1 MSRDGPDGEGLE
13 LLAVEADAVAA
24 VDEAGG
30 PAAPT
35 GPTTRTADPRAT
47 NSDEVDE
54 LGGLIGEFFSSAL
67 GAKVDEKKTYE
78 SMTAEYCSTSRKVT
92 GWNKALR
99 GVEDGVTDFAWCR
112 ALVLVAL
119 HDASLAALQVAD
131 TKSYAL
137 DGWPSRALLLELL
150 RMFDG
155 CLGLGDSAAKLVD
168 YQSSDRKVED
178 IKKDGAGKIKSDF
191 GRSIQNLLR
200 RASTG
205 RHLPTFAE
213 SVQAVDCFS
222 AEFALQNSALLQK
235 IRPPEEPHVPQLAK
249 LLQTFELST
258 RGGKTNRDADEGTVL
273 RHLRNWLK
281 DPEQGLGAKHSLRL
295 IERWGKVGT
304 VVPKPVEF
312 LQRGHPRSTSKKKAA
327 VKAEKTTAQK
337 NEVEYQALG
346 AKFKLGLAQV
356 AAGAKLLQASAKPVL
371 LQKLAVAELRITAL
385 EAENAKLKQQVDDP
399 LVEIQDAIKTAT
411 LMRKEEVAKRKVIT
425 EKLETEA
432 TTKRALLDVELAA
445 MKSKRAREDDVAS
458 SEKRAKLDDEV
469 KALEL
474 RETKI
479 AGQEDLLSRW
489 IERAKTR

>member
-54 LGGLIGEFFSSAL
+54 LERLIGEFFSSAL
-67 GAKVDEKKTYE
+67 GARVDEKKTTE
-78 SMTAEYCSTSRKVT
+78 AMSAYCSTSRKVT

-99 GVEDGVTDFAWCR
+99 GAEDGVTDFAWCR

-119 HDASLAALQVAD
+119 HDASLAALQAED

-249 LLQTFELST
+249 LLQTFELSK
-258 RGGKTNRDADEGTVL
+258 RGRTTTLDVDEVTVL
-273 RHLRNWLK
+273 GHLRNWLK
-281 DPEQGLGAKHSLRL
+281 DPEQGLEAKHSLRL

-312 LQRGHPRSTSKKKAA
+312 APRSTSKKKAA
-327 VKAEKTTAQK
+327 VKAEKTAAQKAAQK
-337 NEVEYQALG
+337 NEVKYEAVG

-371 LQKLAVAELRITAL
+371 LQKLAEAELRITAL
-385 EAENAKLKQQVDDP
+385 EDENATLRKQVEEPLTQIQEAAKKATSMREGEAAQLKGIAEK
-399 LVEIQDAIKTAT
+399 VEK
-411 LMRKEEVAKRKVIT
+411 
-425 EKLETEA
+425 EA
-432 TTKRALLDVELAA
+432 TA
-445 MKSKRAREDDVAS
+445 KRARLEEDLKEMKTKRTKLDEAES
-458 SEKRAKLDDEV
+458 LQKRAKLDEEAEAL
-469 KALEL
+469 KA
-474 RETKI
+474 RETKVAI
-479 AGQEDLLSRW
+479 DEGMLKRLLGAV
-489 IERAKTR
+489 ERR

>member
-1 MSRDGPDGEGLE
+1 MSRDGPDGEGLA
-13 LLAVEADAVAA
+13 LLAVGADAVAA

-54 LGGLIGEFFSSAL
+54 LEGLIGEFFSSAL
-67 GAKVDEKKTYE
+67 GAKVDEKKTVE

-119 HDASLAALQVAD
+119 HDASLAALQAED

-273 RHLRNWLK
+273 EHLRNWLK

-312 LQRGHPRSTSKKKAA
+312 APRSTSKKKAA
-327 VKAEKTTAQK
+327 VKAEKTAAQK
-337 NEVEYQALG
+337 NEVKYEAVG

-371 LQKLAVAELRITAL
+371 LQKLADAELRITAL
-385 EAENAKLKQQVDDP
+385 EDENATLRKQVEEPLTQIQEAAKKATSMREGEAAQLKGIAEK
-399 LVEIQDAIKTAT
+399 VEK
-411 LMRKEEVAKRKVIT
+411 
-425 EKLETEA
+425 EA
-432 TTKRALLDVELAA
+432 TANRARLEEDLKEMKTKRTKLDEAESL
-445 MKSKRAREDDVAS
+445 R
-458 SEKRAKLDDEV
+458 KRAKLDEEAEAL
-469 KALEL
+469 KA
-474 RETKI
+474 RETKV
-479 AGQEDLLSRW
+479 ASDEGMLKRLLGAV
-489 IERAKTR
+489 ERR

>member
-54 LGGLIGEFFSSAL
+54 LEGLIGEFFSSAL

-119 HDASLAALQVAD
+119 HDASLAALQAED

-213 SVQAVDCFS
+213 SVQAVDRFS
-222 AEFALQNSALLQK
+222 AEFALENSALLQK
-235 IRPPEEPHVPQLAK
+235 IRPPEEPHAPQLAK
-249 LLQTFELST
+249 LLQTFELSK
-258 RGGKTNRDADEGTVL
+258 RGKTNRDADEGTVL
-273 RHLRNWLK
+273 GHLRNWLK
-281 DPEQGLGAKHSLRL
+281 DPEQGLEAKHSLRL

-312 LQRGHPRSTSKKKAA
+312 APRSTSKKKAA
-327 VKAEKTTAQK
+327 VKAEKTAAQK

-371 LQKLAVAELRITAL
+371 LQKLADAELRITAL
-385 EAENAKLKQQVDDP
+385 EDENATLRKQVEEPLTQIQEAAKKATSMREGEAAQLKGIAEK
-399 LVEIQDAIKTAT
+399 VEK
-411 LMRKEEVAKRKVIT
+411 
-425 EKLETEA
+425 EA
-432 TTKRALLDVELAA
+432 TA
-445 MKSKRAREDDVAS
+445 KRARLEEDLKEMKTKRTKLDEAES
-458 SEKRAKLDDEV
+458 LRKRAKLDEEAEAL
-469 KALEL
+469 KA
-474 RETKI
+474 RETKV
-479 AGQEDLLSRW
+479 ASDEGMLKRLLGAAQR
-489 IERAKTR
+489 

>member
-1 MSRDGPDGEGLE
+1 MSRDGPDGEGLA

-54 LGGLIGEFFSSAL
+54 LERLIGEFFSSAL
-67 GAKVDEKKTYE
+67 GARVDEKKTTE
-78 SMTAEYCSTSRKVT
+78 AMSAYCSTSRKVT

-99 GVEDGVTDFAWCR
+99 GAEDGVTDFAWCR

-235 IRPPEEPHVPQLAK
+235 IRLPEEPHVPQLAK
-249 LLQTFELST
+249 LLQTFELSK
-258 RGGKTNRDADEGTVL
+258 RGRKTTLDVDEVTVL
-273 RHLRNWLK
+273 GHLRNWLK
-281 DPEQGLGAKHSLRL
+281 DPEQGLEAKHSLRL

-312 LQRGHPRSTSKKKAA
+312 APRSTSKKKAA
-327 VKAEKTTAQK
+327 VKAEKIPAQK
-337 NEVEYQALG
+337 NEVKYEAVG

-371 LQKLAVAELRITAL
+371 LQKLAEAELRITAL
-385 EAENAKLKQQVDDP
+385 EDENATLRKQVEEPLTQIQEAAKKATSMREGEAAQLKGIAEK
-399 LVEIQDAIKTAT
+399 VEK
-411 LMRKEEVAKRKVIT
+411 
-425 EKLETEA
+425 EA
-432 TTKRALLDVELAA
+432 TA
-445 MKSKRAREDDVAS
+445 KRARLEEDLKEMKTKRTKLDEAES
-458 SEKRAKLDDEV
+458 LQKRAKLDEEAEAL
-469 KALEL
+469 KA
-474 RETKI
+474 RETKV
-479 AGQEDLLSRW
+479 ASDEGMLKRLLGAAQR
-489 IERAKTR
+489 

>member
-54 LGGLIGEFFSSAL
+54 LDGLIGEFFSSAL

-119 HDASLAALQVAD
+119 HDASLAALQAED

-249 LLQTFELST
+249 LLQTFELSK
-258 RGGKTNRDADEGTVL
+258 RGRKTNLDVDEVTVL
-273 RHLRNWLK
+273 GHLRNWLK
-281 DPEQGLGAKHSLRL
+281 DPEQGLEAKHSLRL

-312 LQRGHPRSTSKKKAA
+312 APRSTSKKKAA

-371 LQKLAVAELRITAL
+371 LQKLAEAELRITAL
-385 EAENAKLKQQVDDP
+385 EDENATLRKQVEEPLTQIQEAAKKATSMREGEAAQLKGIAEK
-399 LVEIQDAIKTAT
+399 VEK
-411 LMRKEEVAKRKVIT
+411 
-425 EKLETEA
+425 EA
-432 TTKRALLDVELAA
+432 TA
-445 MKSKRAREDDVAS
+445 KRARLEEDLKEMKTKRTKLDEAES
-458 SEKRAKLDDEV
+458 LQKRAKLDEEAEAL
-469 KALEL
+469 KA
-474 RETKI
+474 RETKV
-479 AGQEDLLSRW
+479 ASDEGMLKRLLGAAQR
-489 IERAKTR
+489 

>member
-1 MSRDGPDGEGLE
+1 M
-13 LLAVEADAVAA
+13 
-24 VDEAGG
+24 
-30 PAAPT
+30 
-35 GPTTRTADPRAT
+35 
-47 NSDEVDE
+47 
-54 LGGLIGEFFSSAL
+54 
-67 GAKVDEKKTYE
+67 DEKKTVE

-99 GVEDGVTDFAWCR
+99 GAEDGVTDFAWCR

-273 RHLRNWLK
+273 GHLRNWLK
-281 DPEQGLGAKHSLRL
+281 DPEQGLEAKHSLRL

-312 LQRGHPRSTSKKKAA
+312 APRSTSKKKAA
-327 VKAEKTTAQK
+327 VKAEKIPAQK

-346 AKFKLGLAQV
+346 AKFKLGLATV

-371 LQKLAVAELRITAL
+371 LQKLAEAELRITAL
-385 EAENAKLKQQVDDP
+385 EDENATLRKQVEEPLTQIQEAAKKATSMREGEAAQLKGIAEK
-399 LVEIQDAIKTAT
+399 VEK
-411 LMRKEEVAKRKVIT
+411 
-425 EKLETEA
+425 EA
-432 TTKRALLDVELAA
+432 TA
-445 MKSKRAREDDVAS
+445 KRARLEEDLKEMKTKRTKLDEAES
-458 SEKRAKLDDEV
+458 LQKRAKLDEEAEAL
-469 KALEL
+469 KA
-474 RETKI
+474 RETKVAI
-479 AGQEDLLSRW
+479 DEGMLKRLLGAV
-489 IERAKTR
+489 ERR